1 MAFRNFLILHGILT
15 RMQKESH
22 SQNIVHRKFSNYD
35 IIAVL
40 REAVLGEPVEDNI
53 KMGIPKQIVNW
64 IRVIDNSPI
73 AGFYDRGGQPTSPIG
88 NEILAV
94 ELYHCPVRS
103 CAIKCKPNVS

>member
-1 MAFRNFLILHGILT
+1 
-15 RMQKESH
+15 MQKESH
-22 SQNIVHRKFSNYD
+22 SQNIVHRKCSHYD

-53 KMGIPKQIVNW
+53 KMVVQKQIVNW

-73 AGFYDRGGQPTSPIG
+73 AGFYYRSGEPPSPIG

-94 ELYHCPVRS
+94 ELYR
-103 CAIKCKPNVS
+103 A